1 MHCDKSPVPGMKS
14 SKSGSLAYTG
24 QPPNYSSYMHQVAEY
39 PGDGPDGAMI
49 LRHSFHAANTF
60 RDSPGLGQSAAHGA
74 GQQSFLRGDRSTAT
88 LPRNMGVLGKT
99 QEGVTLGPNMGAM
112 GPLNAPNGCA
122 QPLHHTLPRPPPP
135 PRVNSRASHGAEP
148 GLSGDPQRDLRL
160 PQAALSEM
168 RV

>member
-14 SKSGSLAYTG
+14 SKSGGLAYTS

-39 PGDGPDGAMI
+39 PGEGHDGPMI

-60 RDSPGLGQSAAHGA
+60 RDGGGPA
-74 GQQSFLRGDRSTAT
+74 QQSFLRADRSTAT
-88 LPRNMGVLGKT
+88 LPRNMGVLGKA
-99 QEGVTLGPNMGAM
+99 QDGVTLGMGAM
-112 GPLNAPNGCA
+112 GMGAPNGCA

-135 PRVNSRASHGAEP
+135 PRVNSRASEP
-148 GLSGDPQRDLRL
+148 GALGDLRL
-160 PQAALSEM
+160 PQAPQAALSEM